1 MTLRHLKIFVAV
13 ADCNSF
19 TLAAE
24 RLYLAQ
30 PAVSLAVRE
39 LEQHYGVRLFDR
51 LSHRIS
57 ITPDGRR
64 LYTYARHILDTFSD
78 LERDMHNPDGLRLLR
93 VGCSITVG
101 TRLLPG
107 LVTKYKG
114 LHPDIEV
121 EACICPSERVEQ
133 QLLSGVLDI
142 GLIEGRRTSDELM
155 SRSFM
160 RDRLTVVSAPSDERV
175 EITPATL
182 FASPL
187 LLRER
192 GSGTRELLEA
202 AAVMQGVC
210 LKPIWQST
218 STQALIAGVEAGHGL
233 SVLPFL
239 LVRDQLHSGQL
250 RELTVPGLELNRE
263 LLAVWHRGKLITPGL
278 DAFMQL
284 LGERETG
291 DRLD

>member
-39 LEQHYGVRLFDR
+39 LEQHYGIRLFDR

-64 LYTYARHILDTFSD
+64 LYTYARHILDTFSE
-78 LERDMHNPDGLRLLR
+78 LERDLHNPDGLRLLR
-93 VGCSITVG
+93 VGCSITIG

-107 LVTKYKG
+107 LVTQYKK

-133 QLLSGVLDI
+133 QLLSGALDV
-142 GLIEGRRTSDELM
+142 GLIEGRRTSDELV

-160 RDRLTVVSAPSDERV
+160 RDRLAVVCAPSDTRQ
-175 EITPATL
+175 EISPAEL
-182 FASPL
+182 FAAPL

-202 AAVMQGVC
+202 AAVMHGAC
-210 LKPIWQST
+210 LKPVWQST

-233 SVLPFL
+233 SVLPYL
-239 LVRDQLHSGQL
+239 LVREQLCAGRLH
-250 RELTVPGLELNRE
+250 ELTVPGLELHRE

-278 DAFMQL
+278 DDFLQL
-284 LGERETG
+284 LSTPELSGQLG
-291 DRLD
+291 